1 MKYFVIFMEIFVI
14 LPYRVF
20 YAAQESSAGFG
31 AVHFLGLNPE
41 GEGSRLS
48 YAGYKG
54 SMVLEICV
62 DSVESA
68 IAAQSG
74 GAQRVELCSS
84 LIEGGVT
91 PSSGLI
97 GAVREC
103 LSIPV
108 ITIVRPR
115 GGDFFY
121 SGDEFAVMKK
131 DITVA
136 RNQGANGVAL
146 GVLLRD
152 GQVDIE
158 RTRELVELARPMEV
172 TFHRAIDWALQMED
186 ALEQVIEAGADRILT
201 SGGAQTAMLGVHRIA
216 RMVAKADRRIG
227 VMVCGTVRKENIGE
241 IARRTN
247 ACEFHA
253 SLRKPTGSPVSYRN
267 QMLSLSEPGVDEF
280 TRYAVAAEDVRA
292 LRDALRTVQEV
303 DLARTSPPRL

>member
-1 MKYFVIFMEIFVI
+1 
-14 LPYRVF
+14 
-20 YAAQESSAGFG
+20 
-31 AVHFLGLNPE
+31 
-41 GEGSRLS
+41 
-48 YAGYKG
+48 
-54 SMVLEICV
+54 MVLEICV

-108 ITIVRPR
+108 VTIVRPR

-121 SGDEFAVMKK
+121 SAEEFAVIKK
-131 DITVA
+131 DIAAA
-136 RNQGANGVAL
+136 RNLGANGVAL

-172 TFHRAIDWALQMED
+172 TFHRAIDWAPQMEE

-201 SGGAQTAMLGVHRIA
+201 SGGAQTAMLGMNRIA

-227 VMVCGTVRKENIGE
+227 VIVCGTVRKENIEE
-241 IARRTN
+241 IARRTH
-247 ACEFHA
+247 AFEFHA
-253 SLRKPTGSPVSYRN
+253 SLRKPASSPVSYRN

-280 TRYAVAAEDVRA
+280 ARYAVAAEDVRA
-292 LRDALRTVQEV
+292 LRDALTAVRNG
-303 DLARTSPPRL
+303 DLARISPPGL

>member
-1 MKYFVIFMEIFVI
+1 
-14 LPYRVF
+14 
-20 YAAQESSAGFG
+20 
-31 AVHFLGLNPE
+31 
-41 GEGSRLS
+41 
-48 YAGYKG
+48 
-54 SMVLEICV
+54 MVLEICV

-108 ITIVRPR
+108 FTIIRPR

-121 SGDEFAVMKK
+121 SSEEFAVIKK
-131 DITVA
+131 DIA
-136 RNQGANGVAL
+136 AAHAQRADGVAL

-152 GQVDIE
+152 GQVDVE

-172 TFHRAIDWALQMED
+172 TFHRAIDWARDLEE

-201 SGGAQTAMLGVHRIA
+201 SGGAQTAMLGASRIA

-227 VMVCGTVRKENIGE
+227 VMVCGTVRKDNIGE
-241 IARRTN
+241 LARRTH
-247 ACEFHA
+247 ALEFHA
-253 SLRKPTGSPVSYRN
+253 SLRKPTNSPVTYRN
-267 QMLSLSEPGVDEF
+267 EMLSLSEPGVDEF
-280 TRYAVAAEDVRA
+280 ARYAVAAEDVRA
-292 LRDALRTVQEV
+292 LRDALTTVRDGEFV
-303 DLARTSPPRL
+303 RTSPPRL